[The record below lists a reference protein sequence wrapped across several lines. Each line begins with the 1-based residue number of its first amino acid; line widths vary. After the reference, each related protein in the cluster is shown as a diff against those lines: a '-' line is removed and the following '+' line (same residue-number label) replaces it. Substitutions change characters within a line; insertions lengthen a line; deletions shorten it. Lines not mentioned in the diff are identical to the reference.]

1 MYIQHSVCAKSYRFV
16 YSHSHTHTLVVII
29 NIVMSI
35 IGRCARDGVCVCWW
49 MFAIGVTSQVTAW
62 LAARIDTTTLS
73 VFAVVT
79 VACVCFDICV
89 CIENNH
95 THTHTHRKNERGT
108 PFYAIN

>member
-62 LAARIDTTTLS
+62 LAARIDTD
-73 VFAVVT
+73 AVGFRRRH
-79 VACVCFDICV
+79 CRVCLLRYLRM
-89 CIENNH
+89 H
-95 THTHTHRKNERGT
+95 
-108 PFYAIN
+108 